1 MQPLNIR
8 VHNHVFSWPTFSF
21 TGNFGYVLGK
31 VSSWLRQPDLSTMFK
46 NLTNRYNQLE
56 IVHRYKNREID
67 KTPAGGRQRYRF
79 SPKSETEDSVES
91 KNLKP

>member
-1 MQPLNIR
+1 MC
-8 VHNHVFSWPTFSF
+8 
-21 TGNFGYVLGK
+21 
-31 VSSWLRQPDLSTMFK
+31 K